1 MKSKLFEIIVLM
13 VAGLVFAQSESA
25 PSEPTVAKPAPRE
38 HRGFYNSVS
47 FGAAYNWYKNSKE
60 EHDHYNDGYGSDY
73 RNRDVDYFEYY
84 GGTFP
89 VFEFK
94 FGTAFAN
101 LIAFHT
107 VFNLGFFTGTMDYGY
122 REYRVF
128 CDADEKCPVQ
138 VTEDETK
145 EMESSDGYNFRTYI
159 GFGSTIYPFRDK
171 NSALNGFFLGG
182 SVGYAAFV
190 TLINGG
196 SRDVSFNSGTAFQ
209 VELGKD
215 WWMNDHLSIGVSL
228 GYARTGLVW
237 NTVDSHDDDN
247 VISLSF
253 RLTRG

>member
-1 MKSKLFEIIVLM
+1 MKNKLIAFVSLM
-13 VAGLVFAQSESA
+13 AFGFAFAQSESA
-25 PSEPTVAKPAPRE
+25 SSEPTLAKPAPRE
-38 HRGFYNSVS
+38 HRGFYSNVS
-47 FGAAYNWYKNSKE
+47 FGAAYNWYNNSKE

-73 RNRDVDYFEYY
+73 RNRDVDYFEYN

-89 VFEFK
+89 TYEFK
-94 FGTAFAN
+94 FGVALAD
-101 LIAFHT
+101 LIAFHS
-107 VFNLGFFTGTMDYGY
+107 VFNLGFYAGTIDYGY
-122 REYRVF
+122 KEYRVF
-128 CDADEKCPVQ
+128 CEENEKCPERL
-138 VTEDETK
+138 TKDKTK

-171 NSALNGFFLGG
+171 NSALNGLFLGG
-182 SVGYAAFV
+182 SVGYAFFI
-190 TLINGG
+190 TMINGG

-237 NTVDSHDDDN
+237 NTVDSHNDDN